1 MSNKITKISSEE
13 KGLNTLRDITED
25 SIIFIIRPD
34 KEIFNVIVEIHL
46 MLKALKGGNCTETLI
61 FIPKENYDII
71 EYMSTNSMLA
81 EFTIENFNIDLI
93 PIDTDLFS
101 MEKENNIQEI
111 YLDKN
116 YSCISELANAV
127 VKLETCFGKIKHKYI
142 KGDLAQTFCDLVEEK
157 EKENDLKITEDEI
170 LGMVVL
176 DRSVDFITLMTTNY
190 TTEGI
195 IDEVIGIN
203 LGRIEIKKSVLLD
216 NSKNSKAKSDK
227 LNVKVRYGLT
237 TDINSFYC
245 SFRCMHYKDATQYM
259 KSVERYFENISSK
272 LKQKL
277 SFEELNKYTKELK
290 NYTTNLK
297 SSLDQ
302 NENLVSFILDELLKD
317 KDLSKS
323 REKEVILLSGETPN
337 DLRSFYDEYLCEQKD
352 LIKLIKLMIIESLTQ
367 NGIQGYQQLKRE
379 IINIY
384 GFQKIFLFRDLE
396 NLGWLKERP
405 LLKTLKKLIGSSY
418 SDLFNKLELVSENPE
433 PNKFDDCSYV
443 MEGCSPISL
452 KIIEKAVKGQWS
464 TIIDTLRKMPGATNM
479 PQDENAIIRPKKD
492 KNIMFIIFIGGVTY
506 AEIEGIR
513 FLNRK
518 FKEEYLKG
526 KRKKT
531 QFIILTTSILNS
543 RKILESLGKN
553 FRSIYNMK
561 MFNDESNK

>member
-46 MLKALKGGNCTETLI
+46 MLKALRSGITETLI

-203 LGRIEIKKSVLLD
+203 LGRIEIKKSVLMD
-216 NSKNSKAKSDK
+216 NSKNAKGDK
-227 LNVKVRYGLT
+227 PNVKVRYGLT

-290 NYTTNLK
+290 NYTSNLK

-405 LLKTLKKLIGSSY
+405 LLKSLKKLIGSSY

-464 TIIDTLRKMPGATNM
+464 TIIDTLRKMPGVTNM
-479 PQDENAIIRPKKD
+479 PQDENVIIRPKKD
-492 KNIMFIIFIGGVTY
+492 KNIMFIVFIGGVTY

-518 FKEEYLKG
+518 YNEEYKN
-526 KRKKT
+526 KKIKKKK
-531 QFIILTTSILNS
+531 QFIILTTGVLNCK
-543 RKILESLGKN
+543 KILGKLGKDIH
-553 FRSIYNMK
+553 SSLTMK
-561 MFNDESNK
+561 SFYDDNQK

>member
-46 MLKALKGGNCTETLI
+46 MLKSIRGGITETLI

-203 LGRIEIKKSVLLD
+203 LGRIEIKS
-216 NSKNSKAKSDK
+216 
-227 LNVKVRYGLT
+227 
-237 TDINSFYC
+237 
-245 SFRCMHYKDATQYM
+245 QY
-259 KSVERYFENISSK
+259 Y
-272 LKQKL
+272 
-277 SFEELNKYTKELK
+277 
-290 NYTTNLK
+290 
-297 SSLDQ
+297 
-302 NENLVSFILDELLKD
+302 
-317 KDLSKS
+317 
-323 REKEVILLSGETPN
+323 
-337 DLRSFYDEYLCEQKD
+337 
-352 LIKLIKLMIIESLTQ
+352 
-367 NGIQGYQQLKRE
+367 
-379 IINIY
+379 
-384 GFQKIFLFRDLE
+384 
-396 NLGWLKERP
+396 W
-405 LLKTLKKLIGSSY
+405 
-418 SDLFNKLELVSENPE
+418 
-433 PNKFDDCSYV
+433 
-443 MEGCSPISL
+443 
-452 KIIEKAVKGQWS
+452 
-464 TIIDTLRKMPGATNM
+464 TIRKM
-479 PQDENAIIRPKKD
+479 Q
-492 KNIMFIIFIGGVTY
+492 
-506 AEIEGIR
+506 
-513 FLNRK
+513 
-518 FKEEYLKG
+518 
-526 KRKKT
+526 KT
-531 QFIILTTSILNS
+531 INQ
-543 RKILESLGKN
+543 
-553 FRSIYNMK
+553 M
-561 MFNDESNK
+561 